1 MHAFRFKIS
10 AFLNQQAIKFP
21 DLLRYWQTMV
31 FHGTG
36 GPWSFK
42 ILEHHEIKIKFW
54 QRVCIVNL
62 KTSEDQEKR
71 YSGLRSGPA

>member
-1 MHAFRFKIS
+1 MHEFGFKIS

-21 DLLRYWQTMV
+21 GLLRYWQTMV

-42 ILEHHEIKIKFW
+42 KLADH
-54 QRVCIVNL
+54 
-62 KTSEDQEKR
+62 
-71 YSGLRSGPA
+71 GLL